1 MGSAGRAWM
10 KMARAGAVLAVAGL
24 WGCVQDGGDVASGGP
39 SGVALRLSLAP
50 AALLKSTASPAP
62 VIDSVRI
69 RITGE
74 DMAPIDFARAGDS
87 LTINLEELPAG
98 DNRLVSAWLFRQG
111 RLLYAGKGT
120 FAFRR
125 EARMEVSLRCDP
137 QFSRV
142 VSRFH
147 LPAGLPAPIRGG
159 RLALKGAA
167 GEFSA
172 GMEIVGEFGSFHVD
186 EVPGDTRYD
195 VSMVLTDSAGR
206 ERYRAERA
214 GALLPLGE
222 EADWDLALLPTEA
235 SAGLSFGLGSPKE
248 SVVRTGF
255 PASRRAPALPGEI
268 VVTGFYA
275 APAEK
280 DSGSQ
285 GEWFSVFNRSADTLS
300 LSGCRLARDRGAG
313 VTRSY
318 PFPSDA
324 ALPPGGSLAF
334 GRPASHAAVTYADFS
349 LVNTASSLLLL
360 CAGDSLLSDS
370 LRYSSAAA
378 DSDAALPMKD
388 GWVTRLSAAV
398 MGQRSRPSAWC
409 LERRETASPGDL
421 RDCAP

>member
-1 MGSAGRAWM
+1 MR
-10 KMARAGAVLAVAGL
+10 RAGMAWLRMAWAGAALAGAGF
-24 WGCVQDGGDVASGGP
+24 WGCVQDGGGRASGIAPGA
-39 SGVALRLSLAP
+39 ALRLSLAP
-50 AALLKSTASPAP
+50 AALLKATTSPAP
-62 VIDSVRI
+62 IIDSVQI

-87 LTINLEELPAG
+87 LTISLEDLPAG
-98 DNRLVSAWLFRQG
+98 DNRLVSAWLFRRG
-111 RLLYAGKGT
+111 KLLYAGKGT

-125 EARMEVSLRCDP
+125 EARLEASLSCDP

-159 RLALKGAA
+159 RLNLKGTS
-167 GEFSA
+167 GEYSA
-172 GMEIVGEFGSFHVD
+172 GLEIGDEFGSFRVD
-186 EVPGDTRYD
+186 EVPGDARYD
-195 VSMVLTDSAGR
+195 VSMILTDSAGR

-222 EADWDLALLPTEA
+222 EADWDLALLPSEA
-235 SAGLSFGLGSPKE
+235 AAGLSLGLGSPKE

-255 PASRRAPALPGEI
+255 PASRRAPARPGEI

-285 GEWFSVFNRSADTLS
+285 GEWFSVFNRSVDTLS

-313 VTRSY
+313 ATRAY

-349 LVNTASSLLLL
+349 LVNTATSLLLL
-360 CAGDSLLSDS
+360 CAGDSLVSDS

-378 DSDAALPMKD
+378 DSGIALPMKD
-388 GWVTRLSAAV
+388 GWVTRLSAAS
-398 MGQRSRPSAWC
+398 MSQRSRPSAWC
-409 LERRETASPGDL
+409 LERPETASPGDL
-421 RDCAP
+421 RDCAL